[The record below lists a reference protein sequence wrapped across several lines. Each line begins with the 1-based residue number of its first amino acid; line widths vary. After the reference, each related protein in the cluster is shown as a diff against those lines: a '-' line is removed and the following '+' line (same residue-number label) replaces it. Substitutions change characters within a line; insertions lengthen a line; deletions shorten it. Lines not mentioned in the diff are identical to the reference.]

1 MIYWKHFSLDDSAWS
16 FWMELYKSDRL
27 RFRRLYKF
35 KIIQSTNKELTQDLS
50 SNSLLIDISFWFLY
64 QGQMVQ
70 IRSWIYY
77 RQKPSFLRCKI
88 FWNKLLKYILMPQS
102 RGNETVEK
110 NIIVFKYRI
119 MFLPPRPNPC
129 SIDGNVPE

>member
-16 FWMELYKSDRL
+16 FWMEYKSDRL

-35 KIIQSTNKELTQDLS
+35 KIIQSTNKELTQDLI
-50 SNSLLIDISFWFLY
+50 SNSLLIDTSFWFLY

-77 RQKPSFLRCKI
+77 RQKPSFLQYKI
-88 FWNKLLKYILMPQS
+88 FWNKLLKYRLMPQS
-102 RGNETVEK
+102 RGNAMVEK
-110 NIIVFKYRI
+110 NLIVFKHGI
-119 MFLPPRPNPC
+119 MDLPPHPNPC
-129 SIDGNVPE
+129 SLDGNVPE